1 MDKLVDNLRKSVEK
15 TKQKVRAM
23 LDSVVESLNYSCDS
37 DPIEQLYE
45 NFSNAEVCRYL
56 DLIHKAEAENFKD
69 KANTTKVLGLAYTI
83 FEKRYSEAE
92 KWQEKSIEEI
102 NQATEKLKLTIA
114 ATHKE
119 KRKVF
124 SKDYKSISIM
134 LNEEQD
140 TAKRGEG
147 AGTTPLTQEATPLY
161 WSMNPFPK
169 PTIMSV

>member
-1 MDKLVDNLRKSVEK
+1 
-15 TKQKVRAM
+15 VRAM
-23 LDSVVESLNYSCDS
+23 LASVVESLNYSCES
-37 DPIEQLYE
+37 DPIQQLYD

-69 KANTTKVLGLAYTI
+69 KANTSKVLVLAYNI
-83 FEKRYSEAE
+83 FEKRYNEAE

-124 SKDYKSISIM
+124 SKDYKSMSIM

-147 AGTTPLTQEATPLY
+147 AGISTLTQEAIPSS
-161 WSMNPFPK
+161 WSMNHFQR
-169 PTIMSV
+169 PTIMSM